1 MANCIRNGS
10 HYRRHRYLPG
20 EINCAGCGEA
30 RPLVD
35 VAKERLARLEDRGE
49 FGHLVPDNRPTDG
62 QGSFSDERTV

>member
-10 HYRRHRYLPG
+10 HYRRHRYKPG

-49 FGHLVPDNRPTDG
+49 LG
-62 QGSFSDERTV
+62 QAIAIGVDREVDVATHTV